1 MWDMAVQSQ
10 IVYFGTE
17 LFDILLHFDMSH
29 MQEINEKKNVEAKM
43 PWMFSICCHLIV
55 SSNG

>member
-1 MWDMAVQSQ
+1 MAVQSQ

-29 MQEINEKKNVEAKM
+29 MQEINEKKNVGGKNVMDVFHNYA
-43 PWMFSICCHLIV
+43 V
-55 SSNG
+55 T